1 MKLEIT
7 EVTYATLKNTG
18 NYENERV
25 ELTAKVPKGKDPN
38 DVLVALKEQA
48 LDALYV
54 LSKIKASNEKR
65 KR

>member
-1 MKLEIT
+1 MPKLEIT

-25 ELTAKVPKGKDPN
+25 ELTAKVRKGEDPN

-48 LDALYV
+48 LDALFV
-54 LSKIKASNEKR
+54 LSRVKASK
-65 KR
+65 KK